1 MRGGK
6 RKGAG
11 RRADLPGI
19 VKKTLSVKLDPDII
33 ERLRIE
39 SDGKPGPY
47 IEKLLR
53 DLFLGPVPEV
63 REIRNSL
70 CKDRIFETIR
80 KRPESVTQAL
90 VPVRDLRVE
99 FPDIPKKDFDSA
111 VMQLAGGPDAR
122 IFIHRHIHPY
132 RLTEQDKRELV
143 TDEKGNYYVGVVC
156 RRRSSTIPGAG

>member
-11 RRADLPGI
+11 RKTNLTGV

-33 ERLRIE
+33 GRLRSE
-39 SDGKPGPY
+39 SEGKPGPY

-53 DLFLGPVPEV
+53 DLFIGPVPEV

-70 CKDRIFETIR
+70 GKDRIFETIR

-90 VPVRDLRVE
+90 VSVRELRVE

-111 VMQLAGGPDAR
+111 VMQLASDSM

-132 RLTEQDKRELV
+132 RLTEQDKKELV
-143 TDEKGNYYVGVVC
+143 TDEKGNYYVGVVY
-156 RRRSSTIPGAG
+156 RRRSPTMPRAG